1 MFDIIKNFVNDVYT
15 GKDESYKQDVIKVYK
30 KNPFISMVQ
39 FPDNFDNS
47 YTDYKEN
54 NDYYLETPNG
64 SEKYFSHFV
73 NNP

>member
-39 FPDNFDNS
+39 FPDNFDKS